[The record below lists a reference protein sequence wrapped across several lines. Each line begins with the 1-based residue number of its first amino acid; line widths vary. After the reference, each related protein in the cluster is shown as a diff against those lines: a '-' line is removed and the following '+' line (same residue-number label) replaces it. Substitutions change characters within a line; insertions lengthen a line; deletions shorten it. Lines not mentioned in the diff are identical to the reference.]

1 MASTKV
7 NPNYNLTEDVAILDT
22 NTAFAGTLDVVGTTT
37 FSGAVRIDNDNSLYF
52 RGTQGGGG
60 QGIYYPDLA
69 AGTTRSA
76 LLLPGNNVVALA
88 SRGANGVTQ
97 MRANSTAGAGGEV
110 TVIEA
115 QDDQIKY
122 FSNVIHGHFTKAMD
136 GDTTATPMFTITT
149 TNETGSADGGSY
161 ACFIKILGVSAA
173 ATPST
178 GAAAA
183 AMAAEAIFVRAMN
196 STAGAN
202 SAVTEVT
209 QTASAA
215 TSAGTRDVA
224 NITVTVTET
233 SEFINTVNIA
243 IDSSGSTL
251 TPIYASVWVELIW
264 HGFLTAPV
272 LAQSA

>member
-1 MASTKV
+1 MTSTQV
-7 NPNYNLTEDVAILDT
+7 NPNVNLTEGVAILDT
-22 NTAFAGTLDVVGTTT
+22 HVAFTDALDIVGIVTTSGTIVLG
-37 FSGAVRIDNDNSLYF
+37 NDTSIYF
-52 RGTQGGGG
+52 KGTQGGGA

-76 LLLPGNNVVALA
+76 LLLPGNNIVALC
-88 SRGANGVTQ
+88 SRGANGITQ
-97 MRANSTAGAGGEV
+97 MRANSTAGSGGEV
-110 TVIEA
+110 VVIQAE
-115 QDDQIKY
+115 DDQITNFTYVKQ
-122 FSNVIHGHFTKAMD
+122 GHFTKVLD

-161 ACFIKILGVSAA
+161 ACFIKILGISAA

-178 GAAAA
+178 GNHAA
-183 AMAAEAIFVRAMN
+183 AMAAEAIFVRAVN
-196 STAGAN
+196 STGGAN

-215 TSAGTRDVA
+215 TGAATRDVA

-233 SEFINTVNIA
+233 SEYVQTVNIA
-243 IDSSGSTL
+243 VDSSGTSL
-251 TPIYASVWVELIW
+251 TPLYASVWVELIW